1 MAKREST
8 FKNMALALL
17 VITCV
22 GGTMLAAVYN
32 VTKEPIALVQKAKI
46 EEAIRQVIPD
56 FETMSD
62 TLIKPADGADN
73 LVIHRLA
80 KGGEP
85 AGYAIET
92 YTDKGFSGRFRLM
105 VGIKPD
111 GAISNIEVLEH
122 KETPGLGTKMADEKF
137 KKQFRGLKVS
147 EINGSVLKVKKDGG
161 TIDAITAAT
170 ISSRAFCDAVN
181 RAESTVRKGG
191 NQ

>member
-8 FKNMALALL
+8 LKNMLLALL
-17 VITCV
+17 VIGGV
-22 GGTMLAAVYN
+22 GGFLLAIVYN
-32 VTKEPIALVQKAKI
+32 MTKEPIELVQKAKI
-46 EEAIRQVIPD
+46 EEAIRKVIPD
-56 FETMSD
+56 FESMSD

-73 LVIHRLA
+73 LVIHRLI
-80 KGGEP
+80 KGNEP
-85 AGYAIET
+85 AGYAVET
-92 YTDKGFSGRFRLM
+92 YTDKGFSGRFTLM
-105 VGIKPD
+105 VGILPD
-111 GAISNIEVLEH
+111 GSVSNIEVLEH

-147 EINGSVLKVKKDGG
+147 EVSGGMLKVKKDGG

-181 RAESTVRKGG
+181 RAETTVRKGG